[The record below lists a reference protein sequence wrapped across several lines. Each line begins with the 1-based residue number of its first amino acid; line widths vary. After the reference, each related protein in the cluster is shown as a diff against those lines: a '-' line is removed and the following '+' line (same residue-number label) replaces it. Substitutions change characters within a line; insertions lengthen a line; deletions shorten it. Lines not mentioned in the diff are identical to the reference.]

1 MNRIFCCS
9 MAFVSFCF
17 SPMVTRA
24 ADGTGLVGVIQHPIV
39 ESVLTAV
46 ILLSILAEIKT
57 AGFSGG
63 SVVAALA
70 GCVLL
75 GADWYAGDGE
85 VIEFLLYFG
94 GMALIL
100 LDLLLF
106 MTGAMAAAGL
116 VALLTGLFFTFG
128 GGVTA
133 LYIIAAAI
141 CMAAVGMYFLA
152 SHLSK
157 SPLWQKMTL
166 SSQLTGKA
174 GFVSSSQKLKAF
186 EGKEGIA
193 LSVLRPAG
201 KVKVDGTVLDALS
214 SGDFIEKGETVQ
226 VQKAEASYVVVAK
239 VN

>member
-1 MNRIFCCS
+1 MKRISLFLFS
-9 MAFVSFCF
+9 LLSFGLC
-17 SPMVTRA
+17 PLVTRA
-24 ADGTGLVGVIQHPIV
+24 ADGVDMVQVIHHPVV
-39 ESVLTAV
+39 ESVLAAV

-75 GADWYAGDGE
+75 GANWYVGEGD

-128 GGVTA
+128 GGITA
-133 LYIIAAAI
+133 LYILSAAI
-141 CMAAVGMYFLA
+141 CLAAVGMYFLA
-152 SHLSK
+152 GHLSK
-157 SPLWQKMTL
+157 SPLWQKITL
-166 SSQLTGKA
+166 SSKLSEKA
-174 GFVSSSQKLKAF
+174 GFVSSSQKLTGF
-186 EGKEGIA
+186 EGKEGVA

-201 KVKVDGTVLDALS
+201 KVKIGGTVLDAVS
-214 SGDFIEKGETVQ
+214 SGDFIEKGQPVR
-226 VQKAEASYVVVAK
+226 VQKAESSYVVVTEK
-239 VN
+239 

>member
-1 MNRIFCCS
+1 MKRIFCCTF
-9 MAFVSFCF
+9 AFLSLCF
-17 SPMVTRA
+17 SPFVSMA
-24 ADGTGLVGVIQHPIV
+24 ADGGAMVDVIQNPIV
-39 ESVLTAV
+39 ESVLAAV

-75 GADWYAGDGE
+75 GADWYAGE
-85 VIEFLLYFG
+85 AQVIEFLLYFG
-94 GMALIL
+94 GIALIL
-100 LDLLLF
+100 LDLSLF

-133 LYIIAAAI
+133 LYILSAAI
-141 CMAAVGMYFLA
+141 CIAAVGMYFLA
-152 SHLSK
+152 SHLSR

-166 SSQLTGKA
+166 SSKLTGKA
-174 GFVSSSQKLKAF
+174 GFVSSSQKLKGF
-186 EGKEGIA
+186 EGKEGVA

-214 SGDFIEKGETVQ
+214 SGDFIEKGQSVI
-226 VQKAEASYVVVAK
+226 VQKAEASYVMVAK

>member
-1 MNRIFCCS
+1 MKRISCCCLTFL
-9 MAFVSFCF
+9 AFVLC
-17 SPMVTRA
+17 PLITRA
-24 ADGTGLVGVIQHPIV
+24 AEEITMVDVIQHPVV
-39 ESVLTAV
+39 ESVLAGV

-75 GADWYAGDGE
+75 GANWYAGEGE

-128 GGVTA
+128 GGITA
-133 LYIIAAAI
+133 LYILSAAI
-141 CMAAVGMYFLA
+141 CIAAVGMYFLA
-152 SHLSK
+152 DHLSK
-157 SPLWQKMTL
+157 SPLWKKITL
-166 SSQLTGKA
+166 SSKLTGKA
-174 GFVSSSQKLKAF
+174 GFVSSSQKLKEF
-186 EGKEGIA
+186 EGKEGVAI
-193 LSVLRPAG
+193 SVLRPAG
-201 KVKVDGTVLDALS
+201 KVKVGGTVLDAMS
-214 SGDFIEKGETVQ
+214 SGDFIEKGQQVV
-226 VQKAEASYVVVAK
+226 VQKAESSYIVVTK
-239 VN
+239 IN

>member
-1 MNRIFCCS
+1 MKRISLFLFS
-9 MAFVSFCF
+9 FLSFCLC
-17 SPMVTRA
+17 PQVTRA
-24 ADGTGLVGVIQHPIV
+24 ADGVDMVQVIHHPVV
-39 ESVLTAV
+39 ESVLAAV

-75 GADWYAGDGE
+75 GANWYVGEGD

-128 GGVTA
+128 GGITA
-133 LYIIAAAI
+133 LYILLAAI
-141 CMAAVGMYFLA
+141 CLAAVGMYFLA
-152 SHLSK
+152 GHLSK
-157 SPLWQKMTL
+157 SPLWQKITL
-166 SSQLTGKA
+166 SSKLSGKA
-174 GFVSSSQKLKAF
+174 GFVSSSQKLTGF
-186 EGKEGIA
+186 EGKEGVA

-201 KVKVDGTVLDALS
+201 KVKIGGTVLDAVS
-214 SGDFIEKGETVQ
+214 SGDFIEKGQPVR
-226 VQKAEASYVVVAK
+226 VQKAESSYVIVTK
-239 VN
+239 IN